1 MTSRRRPPIRHCPLC
16 RIAMQAGKSRED
28 MPDFDTF
35 RCLTCQTT
43 ITEALPRPR
52 DDRAEP
58 A

>member
-1 MTSRRRPPIRHCPLC
+1 
-16 RIAMQAGKSRED
+16 MQAGKSRED